1 MDVPKGDHKALVIG
15 LNGPMHPTERS
26 LDYATQDAR
35 RFERSLKELN
45 NLGQSPDSR
54 LSQNFNFKIEVLTDE
69 DGQNVSR
76 VAIFRALDTLFTGA
90 KPDDLIVL
98 FTIFRALDTLFTGA
112 KPDDLIVLFISG
124 QCSLFGRNGIVSL
137 MTVGDG
143 EQLRLIP
150 STVFSQHFSKLPA
163 VATYP
168 FDILQVFSQHFSKLP
183 PGCTVEV
190 FLDCNYGAGLVRLN
204 HVIRKMTMDDA
215 TDKIPDGLPSPS
227 MLTHTPNPD
236 AAVTFTSN
244 PMLSPG
250 PLPRT
255 IDTNAYVTVWAASDV
270 DKKAYESPSHKGG
283 VLASKNTLLWEKLWG
298 VKHYGNECELENKLW
313 ERVPGA
319 EQQPTVLAS
328 SGNSEEIMST
338 PLFCKFT
345 VRPVQIPKVE
355 SKERKITSRMPLSEV
370 IQHLSYRGCNDVT
383 RDLDETKCDEYFV
396 AVGGFGE
403 VYRGVLRNGTNV
415 SIKILKFLDA
425 TGDKTKLIKRTA
437 QELYVWS
444 KCKHPNILE
453 LTGVALFRNH
463 IAMISPWMENGSL
476 QKFLPEHPEL
486 NRYET
491 SVQIADSISYLHS
504 RGVIHGDIKGAN
516 ILISQTYT
524 PKLADFGS
532 SWLAEASLCFT
543 TTGNNP
549 SISIRWA
556 APEIVSGEVQRSFEA
571 DIHALGMT
579 ILEVIT
585 GSPPYTPLSG
595 IATIAKIM
603 TNTHPTRPGSI
614 PFGVKQ
620 ADLLWSLLTSCW
632 NPNPEARPSASK
644 MKEITSEGPQP

>member
-98 FTIFRALDTLFTGA
+98 F
-112 KPDDLIVLFISG
+112 ISG

-150 STVFSQHFSKLPA
+150 ST
-163 VATYP
+163 
-168 FDILQVFSQHFSKLP
+168 VFSQHFSKLP

-215 TDKIPDGLPSPS
+215 IDKIPDGLPSPS

-250 PLPRT
+250 TLPRT
-255 IDTNAYVTVWAASDV
+255 IDTNAYITVWAASDV
-270 DKKAYESPSHKGG
+270 DKKAYESPSHEGG
-283 VLASKNTLLWEKLWG
+283 VLASAISEEIQKYAAMGEIVGRETLWKR
-298 VKHYGNECELENKLW
+298 VRKDIELENKLW

-319 EQQPTVLAS
+319 EQHPIVLAS
-328 SGNSEEIMST
+328 SENSKEIMST
-338 PLFCKFT
+338 PLFCRST

-355 SKERKITSRMPLSEV
+355 PEERKITSRMPLSEV

-556 APEIVSGEVQRSFEA
+556 APEVVSGEIQRSFEA
-571 DIHALGMT
+571 DVHALGMT

-614 PFGVKQ
+614 PFGDKQ

-632 NPNPEARPSASK
+632 NPNPEDRPSASK
-644 MKEITSEGPQP
+644 MKEINSEGVQG